1 MSTTPAGVNLSSV
14 EIAVR
19 TDPGRDPDKQ
29 VNEDASAYKETG
41 QGVLAVVCDGMG
53 GHAGGKEASELAI
66 RTIVE
71 VVEAAPPAT
80 PPGVALKHAI
90 EEANARVWS
99 MPTAEAGFRPGSTV
113 VAALVHA
120 RGCEIAHVGDSRI
133 YLVHAGAIGQVTRD
147 HSIVQEMVDRNLIR
161 AEDAAK
167 HPDANKILRA
177 LGIAKEV
184 EVDLRSEPIAYVS
197 GDLLVLCSDGLS
209 DLVEPGEILQVAG
222 THPPAQAV
230 GQLIDMANAR
240 GGHDNIT
247 AMIVRMKTNAAVH
260 SQSPIKKTVPLTAVV
275 PPDRSSG
282 PTGTVVGPAHTV
294 MSAPQAAPPPP
305 QHPGMSGPT
314 PAYAPGPDSRASVAP
329 KPRTG
334 IIAIGITLAVLA
346 LAIVGAVAYVENQ
359 PHKHRSVPLVEDKHD
374 AGIGLADTPSDAGE
388 APALIPAPPL
398 ASPSAT
404 AQRWPRD
411 GGTPD
416 PCGALQRARARDAG
430 ADLIQKLTE
439 KCGATGVQ
447 L

>member
-1 MSTTPAGVNLSSV
+1 MSATSANLSSV

-29 VNEDASAYKETG
+29 VNEDAWVFKETA
-41 QGVLAVVCDGMG
+41 QGILAVVCDGMG
-53 GHAGGKEASELAI
+53 GHAGGKEASDLAT
-66 RTIVE
+66 RTVVE
-71 VVEAAPPAT
+71 VVEAAPAAT

-99 MPTAEAGFRPGSTV
+99 MPTAEAGYRPGSTI
-113 VAALVHA
+113 VAALFHA

-133 YLVHAGAIGQVTRD
+133 YLVHAGAVSQVTRD

-177 LGIAKEV
+177 LGIAKDVDV
-184 EVDLRSEPIAYVS
+184 ELRAEPIGYVS

-209 DLVEPGEILQVAG
+209 DLVDPAEILEIAG
-222 THPPAQAV
+222 THPPAQAAH
-230 GQLIDMANAR
+230 QLIDLANAR

-247 AMIVRMKTNAAVH
+247 AMVVRAKTNAALH
-260 SQSPIKKTVPLTAVV
+260 SQSPVKKTVPLTAI
-275 PPDRSSG
+275 PADRGSG

-294 MSAPQAAPPPP
+294 MTAPAPNAISAPPA
-305 QHPGMSGPT
+305 QHAFSGP
-314 PAYAPGPDSRASVAP
+314 PSHRASVP
-329 KPRTG
+329 PPRRTG
-334 IIAIGITLAVLA
+334 LIALAVVLGVVAIGI
-346 LAIVGAVAYVENQ
+346 VGTVAYLDSQGNK
-359 PHKHRSVPLVEDKHD
+359 HKSVPIVEDQRE
-374 AGIGLADTPSDAGE
+374 AGPGAAIEETDGGQE
-388 APALIPAPPL
+388 IPAVVPAPPL
-398 ASPSAT
+398 VAPTASTPKWA
-404 AQRWPRD
+404 PKD

-439 KCGATGVQ
+439 KCAASGGAVP

>member
-1 MSTTPAGVNLSSV
+1 MLANAVNLSSV

-29 VNEDASAYKETG
+29 VNEDASAFKETA

-71 VVEAAPPAT
+71 VVDAAPPAT

-113 VAALVHA
+113 VAALIHA

-133 YLVHAGAIGQVTRD
+133 YVVHAGAIGQITRD

-184 EVDLRSEPIAYVS
+184 EVDLRAEPLAYVS

-222 THPPAQAV
+222 THPPAQAAA
-230 GQLIDMANAR
+230 QLIDMANAR

-260 SQSPIKKTVPLTAVV
+260 SQSPIKKTVPLTAIAPT

-282 PTGTVVGPAHTV
+282 PTGTVVGPPHT
-294 MSAPQAAPPPP
+294 MMAAPVQQPQPP
-305 QHPGMSGPT
+305 MSGPAASFV
-314 PAYAPGPDSRASVAP
+314 PQPGPDSRVSVAP
-329 KPRTG
+329 KPRAG
-334 IIAIGITLAVLA
+334 FIVIGITLAVVA
-346 LAIVGAVAYVENQ
+346 LAIVGAVAYVESQ
-359 PHKHRSVPLVEDKHD
+359 PKKHRNVPLVEDRHD
-374 AGIGLADTPSDAGE
+374 AGVGMIDPGDAGE
-388 APALIPAPPL
+388 TPTLIPAPPL

-411 GGTPD
+411 GGAFD
-416 PCGALQRARARDAG
+416 PCAALQRARARDAG
-430 ADLIQKLTE
+430 ADLIQKLNE
-439 KCGATGVQ
+439 KCAAAGVQ

>member
-1 MSTTPAGVNLSSV
+1 MLSNGVNLSSV

-29 VNEDASAYKETG
+29 VNEDASAFKETA
-41 QGVLAVVCDGMG
+41 QGVLVVVCDGMG

-99 MPTAEAGFRPGSTV
+99 MPTAEVGFRPGSTV

-133 YLVHAGAIGQVTRD
+133 YSVHAGAIGQITRD

-184 EVDLRSEPIAYVS
+184 EVDLRAEPLAYVS
-197 GDLLVLCSDGLS
+197 GDLIILCSDGLS

-260 SQSPIKKTVPLTAVV
+260 SQSPIKKTVPLTAIAV
-275 PPDRSSG
+275 PTDRSSG
-282 PTGTVVGPAHTV
+282 PTGTVVGPAHTI
-294 MSAPQAAPPPP
+294 MSAPPP
-305 QHPGMSGPT
+305 QQQQMAPMSA
-314 PAYAPGPDSRASVAP
+314 PAPAFVPGPAPSSDGRASVAP
-329 KPRTG
+329 KARTG

-346 LAIVGAVAYVENQ
+346 LAIVAAVAYVESQ

-374 AGIGLADTPSDAGE
+374 SGVGMIEDAGE
-388 APALIPAPPL
+388 VPALIPAPPL

-411 GGTPD
+411 GGTAD
-416 PCGALQRARARDAG
+416 PCAALQRARNRDAG
-430 ADLIQKLTE
+430 ADLIQKLNE
-439 KCGATGVQ
+439 KCAATGVQ